1 MDDITIIVVQIR
13 NVSCFNTYDYPDPGQ
28 SYDNEEEQTKTN
40 TRKTN
45 ETIKHLIRYDT
56 ISYKRLNY
64 SITDFSGF
72 NEFTEAL
79 TIINTKT

>member
-45 ETIKHLIRYDT
+45 RNDKTFDKIRYD
-56 ISYKRLNY
+56 
-64 SITDFSGF
+64 
-72 NEFTEAL
+72 
-79 TIINTKT
+79 